1 LAEAVRKV
9 LAFGTA
15 DDVADAAAFLFV
27 NLAHQAVAE
36 RGRFFVSFAGGT
48 TPLACYRLLAAPLIA
63 TKVNWEAT
71 HVFFGDERRV
81 PAGHPDR
88 NDEAAFEALLRHVPI
103 PQKNVHRVP
112 VDEPDSAERYESD
125 LRGAFS
131 TFSASSSKGIPRFD
145 LVFLG
150 LGPDGHTASLFPAHS
165 SLEETQR
172 LVLRVDD
179 SPKPPPSRV
188 TFTLPLLNAARH
200 VALLVTG
207 KEKAQ
212 ALARVLED
220 DGALPAARLKPDG
233 ALTILADSAALS
245 LSKNL
250 PRRSASAPADR

>member
-1 LAEAVRKV
+1 MKEV
-9 LAFGTA
+9 LAFGSA

-27 NLAHQAVAE
+27 NLAYQAVAE
-36 RGRFFVSFAGGT
+36 RGRFFVSLAGGT

-71 HVFFGDERRV
+71 HVFFCDERCV
-81 PAGHPDR
+81 PEGHPDR

-103 PQKNVHRVP
+103 PEKNVHRVP
-112 VDEPDSAERYESD
+112 VDEPDGAERYESD

-150 LGPDGHTASLFPAHS
+150 LGGDGHTASLFPGHP
-165 SLEETQR
+165 SLEEKQR

-188 TFTLPLLNAARH
+188 TFTLPILNAARH

-207 KEKAQ
+207 KDKAP
-212 ALARVLED
+212 ALARVLEGD
-220 DGALPAARLKPDG
+220 ESLPAAHLSPDG
-233 ALTILADSAALS
+233 TLTILADTAALA

-250 PRRSASAPADR
+250 PRPKVSAPADR

>member
-1 LAEAVRKV
+1 MREV
-9 LAFGTA
+9 LAFGTP

-27 NLAHQAVAE
+27 NLAYQAVAA
-36 RGRFFVSFAGGT
+36 RGRFFVSLAGGT

-71 HVFFGDERRV
+71 HVFFGDERCV
-81 PAGHPDR
+81 PEGHPDR

-103 PQKNVHRVP
+103 PEKNVHRVP
-112 VDEPDSAERYESD
+112 VDEPDGAERYESD

-131 TFSASSSKGIPRFD
+131 VFSASSSKGIPRFD

-150 LGPDGHTASLFPAHS
+150 LGGDGHTASLFPGHP
-165 SLEETQR
+165 SLEENQR

-179 SPKPPPSRV
+179 SPKPPPSRI

-200 VALLVTG
+200 LALLVTG
-207 KEKAQ
+207 KDKAP
-212 ALARVLED
+212 ALARVLEGD
-220 DGALPAARLKPDG
+220 KALPAAHLSPDG
-233 ALTILADSAALS
+233 TLTILADTAALS

-250 PRRSASAPADR
+250 PRSKVSAPADR